1 MPKGKKW
8 RNLGRKGCSVFTADW
23 LRAYPEIIWKYEQLL
38 EKENTNRHIP
48 RIILEIR
55 TTSHMKLDKK
65 PLLENLKKYGHEKS
79 VTDNWDKIQHDLHC
93 CGVENYKDW
102 VELPV

>member
-1 MPKGKKW
+1 M
-8 RNLGRKGCSVFTADW
+8 LHQISGRFKTPST
-23 LRAYPEIIWKYEQLL
+23 IIFAMFLILTFFGQIVSIL
-38 EKENTNRHIP
+38 IS
-48 RIILEIR
+48 LEIR

>member
-1 MPKGKKW
+1 MFLILTFFGQIVSI
-8 RNLGRKGCSVFTADW
+8 LIS
-23 LRAYPEIIWKYEQLL
+23 
-38 EKENTNRHIP
+38 
-48 RIILEIR
+48 LEIR

-93 CGVENYKDW
+93 CGAENYTNW
-102 VELPV
+102 MELPV